1 MNITFDTLVDTL
13 KLWKEWLIIFLEHLS
28 FCECSDHSWQN
39 ILEKRFRNWLNEE
52 MLCEGDIIPFRF
64 QIK

>member
-13 KLWKEWLIIFLEHLS
+13 KLWKEWLILFLEHVS
-28 FCECSDHSWQN
+28 FCECSDHSWQSS
-39 ILEKRFRNWLNEE
+39 LEKRFHNWLNEE

-64 QIK
+64 QVE